1 MKFDKDDTNTQLGI
15 LAIGLICM
23 NFGFFANMFIRDTET
38 IPFFNGLKDGI
49 FTGLMVVGTFL
60 FVYSIFNLVRIRR
73 KK

>member
-1 MKFDKDDTNTQLGI
+1 MKFDKDDTNIQLGI

-23 NFGFFANMFIRDTET
+23 NIGFFANMFIRDTET
-38 IPFFNGLKDGI
+38 LTFFNGLKDGI
-49 FTGLMVVGTFL
+49 CTGLMVVGTFL